1 MQNCGHATRR
11 VAARPTVLV
20 TRHGSPAERLLHL
33 AEPHAGR
40 FLRLGI
46 PAAAIARTRTRSA
59 SSLAY
64 EVA

>member
-1 MQNCGHATRR
+1 MQNNVHASRP
-11 VAARPTVLV
+11 AAVSPTVLV
-20 TRHGSPAERLLHL
+20 TRHASPTERLLHRV
-33 AEPHAGR
+33 EPHAGR

-46 PAAAIARTRTRSA
+46 PAAAMTRPRSA

>member
-1 MQNCGHATRR
+1 MQNTVR
-11 VAARPTVLV
+11 VTQRSIARPTVLV
-20 TRHGSPAERLLHL
+20 TRHGSPTERLLHR

-46 PAAAIARTRTRSA
+46 PAAAIVRSA